1 MAFVRRIRHRT
12 FFSPGRSDR
21 PSIGFVHVDP
31 AVGPVEEHQRRSGLP
46 AREALDAANSPKPG
60 EGPSK
65 EERETGF
72 YDAAFIGIAADGR
85 KVRVAVKGDK
95 DPGYG
100 STSKMIAET
109 AICLV
114 NAPDIPGGVWVPG
127 AALGNRLIERL
138 QKNAGL
144 SFEVEA

>member
-1 MAFVRRIRHRT
+1 MAV
-12 FFSPGRSDR
+12 
-21 PSIGFVHVDP
+21 VDP
-31 AVGPVEEHQRRSGLP
+31 NAPASFAV
-46 AREALDAANSPKPG
+46 DAANSPKPG

-72 YDAAFIGIAADGR
+72 YDAVFIGIAADGR

-114 NAPDIPGGVWVPG
+114 NAPDVPGGVWVPG